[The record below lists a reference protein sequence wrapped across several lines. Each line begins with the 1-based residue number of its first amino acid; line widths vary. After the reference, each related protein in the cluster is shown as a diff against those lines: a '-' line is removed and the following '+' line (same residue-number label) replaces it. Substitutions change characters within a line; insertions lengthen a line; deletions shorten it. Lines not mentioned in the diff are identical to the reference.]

1 MFENLGYRWAG
12 SLLGFLAL
20 VMTPIPFVLA
30 YYGRKLR
37 KRSPWAREHM
47 DDLED
52 DDVEA
57 MELSEVPGNSE

>member
-1 MFENLGYRWAG
+1 MFENIGCRWAG

-20 VMTPIPFVLA
+20 VLMLIPFVLA
-30 YYGRKLR
+30 RWGRALR

-52 DDVEA
+52 DEIEA
-57 MELSEVPGNSE
+57 MNLSAGPASG

>member
-20 VMTPIPFVLA
+20 LLMPIPFVLEK
-30 YYGRKLR
+30 YGYRLR

-47 DDLED
+47 RDIDG
-52 DDVEA
+52 EA
-57 MELSEVPGNSE
+57 VNDRDKGEV